1 MNKYKITINGN
12 LYEVEIN
19 SLTDTQANV
28 CVNGKPYGV
37 GIEKEGM
44 RAISG
49 KAPAP
54 KQTVMQSEQPRPV
67 EETISAGEL
76 AIKSPLPG
84 TILSIAVTAG
94 QSVKR
99 GDKLLVLE
107 AMKMENDILAEK
119 DGTVAKVLVDRGA
132 TVQEGQTLIVL
143 E

>member
-19 SLTDTQANV
+19 SLTDSQADV

-54 KQTVMQSEQPRPV
+54 KQTVMQAEQPRPV
-67 EETISAGEL
+67 EETISAGEW

-84 TILSIAVTAG
+84 TILSIAVSKG

-99 GDKLLVLE
+99 GEKLLVLE

>member
-19 SLTDTQANV
+19 SLTDTQADV

-44 RAISG
+44 RNVSG

-54 KQTVMQSEQPRPV
+54 KQTVMQAEQPRPV

-84 TILSIAVTAG
+84 TILSIAVTNG

-99 GDKLLVLE
+99 GEKLLVLE

>member
-19 SLTDTQANV
+19 SLTDTQADV

-44 RAISG
+44 RAVSG

-54 KQTVMQSEQPRPV
+54 KQTVMHAEQLRPV

-84 TILSIAVTAG
+84 TILSIAVSKG

-99 GDKLLVLE
+99 GEKLLVLE

>member
-19 SLTDTQANV
+19 SLTDTHADV

-37 GIEKEGM
+37 GIEKEGI
-44 RAISG
+44 RSVSG

-54 KQTVMQSEQPRPV
+54 KQTVMRAEQPRPV

-84 TILSIAVTAG
+84 TILSISVAAG
-94 QSVKR
+94 QSVRR
-99 GDKLLVLE
+99 GEKLLVLE
-107 AMKMENDILAEK
+107 AMKMENDVVSPADGVITLLVKEGDDVVSQQDLAVIK
-119 DGTVAKVLVDRGA
+119 
-132 TVQEGQTLIVL
+132 
-143 E
+143 

>member
-19 SLTDTQANV
+19 SLTDTQADV

-44 RAISG
+44 RAVSG

-54 KQTVMQSEQPRPV
+54 KQTVMQAEQPRPV
-67 EETISAGEL
+67 EETISVGEL

-84 TILSIAVTAG
+84 TILSIAVSKG

-99 GDKLLVLE
+99 GEKLLVLE

>member
-19 SLTDTQANV
+19 SLTDSQADV
-28 CVNGKPYGV
+28 YVNGKPYGV

-44 RAISG
+44 QAVSG

-54 KQTVMQSEQPRPV
+54 KQTVMQAEQPRPV
-67 EETISAGEL
+67 EKTISASEL

-84 TILSIAVTAG
+84 TILSIAVSKG

-99 GDKLLVLE
+99 GEKLLVLE

>member
-19 SLTDTQANV
+19 SLTETQANV

-44 RAISG
+44 RAVSG

-54 KQTVMQSEQPRPV
+54 KQTVMQTEQPRPV

-84 TILSIAVTAG
+84 TILSIAVSKG

-99 GDKLLVLE
+99 GEKLLVLE

-119 DGTVAKVLVDRGA
+119 DGTVAKVLVDRGV

>member
-19 SLTDTQANV
+19 SLTDSQADV

-44 RAISG
+44 RNVSG

-54 KQTVMQSEQPRPV
+54 KQTVMQAEQPRPV
-67 EETISAGEL
+67 EEIISAGEL

-84 TILSIAVTAG
+84 TILSIAVSKG

-99 GDKLLVLE
+99 GEKLLVLE

>member
-44 RAISG
+44 RAISR

-54 KQTVMQSEQPRPV
+54 KQTVMQAEQPCPA
-67 EETISAGEL
+67 EKTISAGEL

-84 TILSIAVTAG
+84 TILSIAVTKG

-99 GDKLLVLE
+99 GEKLLVLE

-119 DGTVAKVLVDRGA
+119 DGIVAKVLVDRGA

>member
-19 SLTDTQANV
+19 SLTDTQAQV
-28 CVNGKPYGV
+28 LVNGKPYGV

-44 RAISG
+44 RAISE

-54 KQTVMQSEQPRPV
+54 KQTVMQAEQPHPV

-84 TILSIAVTAG
+84 TILSIAVTKG

-99 GDKLLVLE
+99 GEKLLVLE

-143 E
+143 V

>member
-54 KQTVMQSEQPRPV
+54 KQTVMQAEQPSPV

-84 TILSIAVTAG
+84 TILSIAVTKG

-99 GDKLLVLE
+99 GEKLLVLE

>member
-19 SLTDTQANV
+19 SLTDTQADV

-44 RAISG
+44 RAVSG
-49 KAPAP
+49 KAAAP
-54 KQTVMQSEQPRPV
+54 KQTVMHAEQPRPV

-99 GDKLLVLE
+99 GEKLLVLE

>member
-19 SLTDTQANV
+19 SLTDSQADV

-44 RAISG
+44 RNVSG

-54 KQTVMQSEQPRPV
+54 KQTVMQAEQPRPV
-67 EETISAGEL
+67 EETISVGEL

-84 TILSIAVTAG
+84 TILSIAVSKG

-99 GDKLLVLE
+99 GEKLLVLE